1 VSEKTTLTDPIP
13 QTTQQT
19 QTITPEKISAGIET
33 EAPLED
39 SVPGFSLTRPG
50 TLLDSEPMMS
60 ANHVASSE
68 INPNPVC
75 LGRDTMEESRD
86 INFSSMLIET
96 PLNPDDKN
104 LTESG
109 DFSGPQNLK
118 ENLSKILMS
127 SMEPQLTLIK
137 SKKEE
142 IEKQGLSWG
151 AFESYAD
158 SLMKAN
164 QKLQSNLFTI
174 PDANEDLFDSM
185 KTDEIQV
192 SLKTEQPKE
201 ADPFKPS
208 ENEQKLLAEIEE
220 LKSQVE
226 SLGEGLSRKNRVLEQ
241 FCQVEKTLKKE
252 NGDLSS
258 KVGDL
263 TSEVDRLKTNYKE
276 KVYVLES
283 ELTELREKNSMLNL
297 TSKNLRVE
305 KKEQFSRM
313 QSLIFKEGYVLSQTD
328 ADFHLSHA
336 KDSQG
341 KSKKL
346 EDSTTHKSLEEENG
360 TLKTLLKD
368 TQDKLELVE
377 SEVSSLRYNEKQQ
390 AGWLEDSIK
399 LNAKLTALEERLSG
413 VLIENRE
420 YADKLSIQESLV
432 INFQSLLKDNSVNPF
447 FFGVTKRDLGVAGED
462 PDDAGGW

>member
-1 VSEKTTLTDPIP
+1 VSEQTTLTDPIP
-13 QTTQQT
+13 QKTQQT
-19 QTITPEKISAGIET
+19 QTITPEKISVGIET
-33 EAPLED
+33 EASLEE
-39 SVPGFSLTRPG
+39 SVPGFSLARPG

-60 ANHVASSE
+60 ANYVASSE

-75 LGRDTMEESRD
+75 LGRDTMEESQN
-86 INFSSMLIET
+86 INFSSMLIES
-96 PLNPDDKN
+96 PLNPADEN
-104 LTESG
+104 LTESE
-109 DFSGPQNLK
+109 DFTGPQNLK

-241 FCQVEKTLKKE
+241 FSQVENTLKKE
-252 NGDLSS
+252 NGDLSL

-263 TSEVDRLKTNYKE
+263 SSEVDRLKTNYKE

-313 QSLIFKEGYVLSQTD
+313 QSLILKEGYVLS
-328 ADFHLSHA
+328 
-336 KDSQG
+336 
-341 KSKKL
+341 
-346 EDSTTHKSLEEENG
+346 
-360 TLKTLLKD
+360 
-368 TQDKLELVE
+368 
-377 SEVSSLRYNEKQQ
+377 
-390 AGWLEDSIK
+390 
-399 LNAKLTALEERLSG
+399 
-413 VLIENRE
+413 
-420 YADKLSIQESLV
+420 
-432 INFQSLLKDNSVNPF
+432 
-447 FFGVTKRDLGVAGED
+447 
-462 PDDAGGW
+462 